1 MSIKDRGKLKWQPA
15 LMLPEY
21 VKLLNDVNKDYYRQ
35 VKPILDEYQL
45 EEFENKIHTAMEF
58 ASPVKFT
65 VWEDG
70 FDWEYTGMIHR
81 LDQFTKLIHLEL
93 EKEKGHIIRVKFED
107 LVDIQIIE

>member
-1 MSIKDRGKLKWQPA
+1 MK
-15 LMLPEY
+15 Y

-70 FDWEYTGMIHR
+70 YDWEYTGMIHR
-81 LDQFTKLIHLEL
+81 LDSVTKMIHLDL

-107 LVDIQIIE
+107 LVAVVIRE